1 MPEFLT
7 VSKVAEG
14 VDEMQQGA
22 ANICSPE
29 WLAQQLDSTGD
40 KNSILVMDC
49 RSPNDFNTS
58 HLSGAIHVALPT
70 IMLRRLKNGT
80 LPVASV
86 IKCNEGK
93 EKFNSLYK
101 TGTLVLYDQ
110 DSSSSSSSS
119 TSTVMLKKLKE
130 DGCRV
135 KLLEGNCFFDLGTRN
150 LDTNV
155 NASHTN
161 TQFEPS
167 RKQFEII

>member
-14 VDEMQQGA
+14 VDEMQQSA
-22 ANICSPE
+22 ANYCSPE
-29 WLAQQLDSTGD
+29 WLAQQMDKMGD
-40 KNSILVMDC
+40 KSSILVMDC

-58 HLSGAIHVALPT
+58 HISGAIHVALPT

-101 TGTLVLYDQ
+101 TGILVLYDQ
-110 DSSSSSSSS
+110 DSNSSSAS

-135 KLLEGNCFFDLGTRN
+135 KLLEG
-150 LDTNV
+150 
-155 NASHTN
+155 
-161 TQFEPS
+161 
-167 RKQFEII
+167 K